1 MLSSLLNTDPAR
13 GSENNNDSRQTLKS
27 QAQTEILSLVD
38 EPPGHHSKDFTS
50 LENMDQ
56 LSKCARQ
63 LLLNKNLELSKVRPF
78 FWSLVEAYVDRFQI
92 YPFDVTR
99 ALFSYMELRDYPED
113 EVRTLVQALEKRYL
127 EQHGRALKQATELV
141 TEAGSLDAEI
151 KELRDSLKYA
161 ALLDEL

>member
-1 MLSSLLNTDPAR
+1 
-13 GSENNNDSRQTLKS
+13 
-27 QAQTEILSLVD
+27 
-38 EPPGHHSKDFTS
+38 
-50 LENMDQ
+50 
-56 LSKCARQ
+56 
-63 LLLNKNLELSKVRPF
+63 VRPF

-99 ALFSYMELRDYPED
+99 ALFSYLELRDYPED
-113 EVRTLVQALEKRYL
+113 EIKALVQTLEKRFL

-141 TEAGSLDAEI
+141 SEIDSLDCDI